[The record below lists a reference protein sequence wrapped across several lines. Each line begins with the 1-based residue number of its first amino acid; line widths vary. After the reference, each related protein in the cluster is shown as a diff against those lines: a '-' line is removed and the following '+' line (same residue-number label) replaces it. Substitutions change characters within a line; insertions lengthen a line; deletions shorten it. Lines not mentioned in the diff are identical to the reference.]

1 MSEPTL
7 LSPNVRGLAYPLTV
21 VNGNLAMSTDFSL
34 VTQQIRSVLET
45 RYYERVMRADYG
57 IGDYVLEVLD
67 PGQINSAI
75 QYSIL
80 QNVEGLSEL
89 SVIGDWITEGDD
101 GVYKVVINYSVGGV
115 PQPPRTISLAN
126 SPGVYALRKRVK

>member
-1 MSEPTL
+1 MSDPTVMA
-7 LSPNVRGLAYPLTV
+7 PAVRGITYPLTV
-21 VNGNLAMSTDFSL
+21 VNGNLATSTDYAT

-80 QNVEGLSEL
+80 QNVQGLTDL
-89 SVIGDWITEGDD
+89 SVQGDWRTGGED
-101 GVYKVVINYSVGGV
+101 GLYRVFIQYSINGQ
-115 PQPPRTISLAN
+115 PQPPLNFTLAN
-126 SPGVYALRKRVK
+126 